1 MLQEKTPNPEVI
13 FSEQVIQEQV
23 QKIFNYHPF
32 AVSVV
37 LRNFLSYIVNET
49 ISGRSNDIKEYN
61 VAVDVLGKPADF
73 RTIHSC
79 IVRVHAGRL
88 RRALHSYYR
97 EQGTKDYCIISI
109 PTGRYV
115 PVFHKPESVVSK
127 LLPELK
133 SVSSLNSREKI
144 KMAVMPFHCFEE
156 EAHRVAFVDSIGL
169 MLSEGLGSIADINLI
184 SYFTTQQIKKKCEG
198 IHSLVSSYD
207 LAYVL
212 TGNVHFAGS
221 KIRVNFQLIK
231 ASTET
236 QLYSETYCLH
246 FASGNYFDLS
256 DHIVSQMLKTL
267 SEFGGWPGNLLI
279 KDLPKAPLG
288 KVVKRDKFLL
298 DADKRIRKA
307 IAG

>member
-1 MLQEKTPNPEVI
+1 MLQEKTSGAEVI

-61 VAVDVLGKPADF
+61 VAVDVLGRPAGF
-73 RTIHSC
+73 RTIHSG

-97 EQGTKDYCIISI
+97 EQGTEDPCVISI

-115 PVFHKPESVVSK
+115 PVFKKPESVVGVFV
-127 LLPELK
+127 PELK
-133 SVSSLNSREKI
+133 AVNQLKSNEKI

-156 EAHRVAFVDSIGL
+156 DVHRLAFADSIGL
-169 MLSEGLGSIADINLI
+169 MLSEGLGTFPDINLV
-184 SYFTTQQIKKKCEG
+184 SYFTTQQVKIKCEG
-198 IHSLVSSYD
+198 IRSLVSAFD

-212 TGNVHFAGS
+212 TGNVHFEGP
-221 KIRVNFQLIK
+221 KIRVNFQLIQ
-231 ASTET
+231 APTEM

-246 FASGNYFDLS
+246 FTSDNYFNLS
-256 DHIVSQMLKTL
+256 DKIVSQMLKTL
-267 SEFGGWPGNLLI
+267 GEFGGWPGHLLI
-279 KDLPKAPLG
+279 KNLPKDPFG
-288 KVVKRDKFLL
+288 KIVKRDKFLFG
-298 DADKRIRKA
+298 ADKRVRKA